1 MDGGDDGELD
11 PKFRQA
17 VELAVNNNKVATSL
31 LQRNLS
37 IGYGRAAKIID
48 QMERLGYV
56 GPPDGTKPRE
66 VLITAAQFRELVV
79 NDRLG
84 VKNDEN

>member
-1 MDGGDDGELD
+1 
-11 PKFRQA
+11 
-17 VELAVNNNKVATSL
+17 
-31 LQRNLS
+31 
-37 IGYGRAAKIID
+37 
-48 QMERLGYV
+48 MERLGYV

-66 VLITAAQFRELVV
+66 VLITVQQFRELVV